1 MHPNVSISSSQGSD
15 GISTDF
21 QECRKKNLIKGN
33 GCFFGVVFFFL
44 QEKVTWDE
52 RHILVVGSAHRLC

>member
-21 QECRKKNLIKGN
+21 QERRKKNVIKGN
-33 GCFFGVVFFFL
+33 GCFLGVVFVL

-52 RHILVVGSAHRLC
+52 RHILVVGSAHRFS